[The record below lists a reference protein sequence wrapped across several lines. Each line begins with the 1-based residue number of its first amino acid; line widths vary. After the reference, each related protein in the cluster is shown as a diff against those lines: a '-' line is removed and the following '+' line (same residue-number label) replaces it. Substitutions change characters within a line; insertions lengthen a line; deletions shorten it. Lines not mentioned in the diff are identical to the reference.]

1 MFYQGVRR
9 NALPPFLY
17 VFTRFSRFYF
27 FGQKSGR
34 PILGYFSNMQ
44 LRAAIS
50 FYKSI
55 SLLEVTRIK
64 RLAGGNWRFILLRR
78 SEAFHFAEAKHP
90 ASSSAQPQ
98 AARRQKSR
106 CPISNFREYCTILFI
121 FYSWRIS
128 NLTRWFSRNFYP
140 GGSARHSNLR
150 AKDRSNLGS
159 SK

>member
-1 MFYQGVRR
+1 MNCSLFYM
-9 NALPPFLY
+9 
-17 VFTRFSRFYF
+17 FSRFYF

-64 RLAGGNWRFILLRR
+64 RLAGGNWRFILLRT
-78 SEAFHFAEAKHP
+78 SEAFNFAEAKHP

-98 AARRQKSR
+98 AAAARRAPLAAK
-106 CPISNFREYCTILFI
+106 
-121 FYSWRIS
+121 
-128 NLTRWFSRNFYP
+128 NLVVQ
-140 GGSARHSNLR
+140 
-150 AKDRSNLGS
+150 
-159 SK
+159 